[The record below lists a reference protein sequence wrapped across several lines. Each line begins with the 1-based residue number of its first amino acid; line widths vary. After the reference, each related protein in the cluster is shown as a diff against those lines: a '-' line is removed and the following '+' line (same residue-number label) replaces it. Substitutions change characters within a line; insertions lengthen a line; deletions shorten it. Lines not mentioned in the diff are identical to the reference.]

1 MMKKKTT
8 KRTNYT
14 TKKTT
19 RTRNIP
25 KAEQPFLEGIYC
37 DIYVEKKL
45 ELVYEMPSKKQRNQS
60 Q

>member
-1 MMKKKTT
+1 MKKTT
-8 KRTNYT
+8 TRRTNYT

-25 KAEQPFLEGIYC
+25 KAEQPFLEGISC
-37 DIYVEKKL
+37 DIYVGKKAGIS
-45 ELVYEMPSKKQRNQS
+45 VRNAIQKPRNQS